1 MAMKDDDIIELLADF
16 EHDRWSR
23 WQKYLFS
30 KCIVNVDG
38 SLTIPKELVD
48 RWARQMDT
56 DYDNLSEQ
64 EKNSYRKE
72 AIRIIK
78 CIEKMR
84 TSDD

>member
-38 SLTIPKELVD
+38 SLTIPKKLVD

-64 EKNSYRKE
+64 KKTL
-72 AIRIIK
+72 
-78 CIEKMR
+78 IEKKQLEL
-84 TSDD
+84 